1 MLCVKAKIVTSNSRP
16 RKFFDIFLAACSK
29 KLHVEGSA
37 QGILAKPTS
46 IGYKTFFERV
56 NRQQEGIVDLT
67 NIRNQRPSVK
77 DRSKVKR

>member
-16 RKFFDIFLAACSK
+16 RKFFDIFLAARSK

-46 IGYKTFFERV
+46 IFFERV
-56 NRQQEGIVDLT
+56 NRQQECIIDLT